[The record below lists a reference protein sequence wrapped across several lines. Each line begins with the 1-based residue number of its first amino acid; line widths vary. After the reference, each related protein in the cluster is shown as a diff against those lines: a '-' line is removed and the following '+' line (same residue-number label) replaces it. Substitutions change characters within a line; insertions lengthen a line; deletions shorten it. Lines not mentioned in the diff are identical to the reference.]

1 MALPPQLI
9 QAEVMLFQS
18 RKINFDHVGEFWH
31 AEGTADAL
39 RPWLPGRVGLSKL
52 RKEKGMSR

>member
-1 MALPPQLI
+1 MCVMASLPSQ
-9 QAEVMLFQS
+9 
-18 RKINFDHVGEFWH
+18 KINFDHAGGFWH
-31 AEGTADAL
+31 AKGTADAL